1 MAQRSVRRSNPPGSG
16 ATPACGILAR
26 LTGRPIVT
34 FGSPLSDLE
43 LWRCANQE
51 RTDHGDNALVHA
63 LQRMND
69 LASTGDRDGAATWA
83 AIILRIVS
91 LGPITP
97 VSPH

>member
-1 MAQRSVRRSNPPGSG
+1 MVKQLS
-16 ATPACGILAR
+16 
-26 LTGRPIVT
+26 T
-34 FGSPLSDLE
+34 FGSPVNDRM

-51 RTDHGDNALVHA
+51 LTNHGDNAVVHA